1 MNLYEYAGSNPTR
14 YVDPSGHEAR
24 PYANL
29 PQAELIA
36 LWEQI
41 IYARPRL
48 ETGLALARPGSP
60 EHGKFSE
67 QRKQVEEKIRQLRQE
82 LDVRQAA
89 QAQACPAANVADPC
103 LIYWD
108 ILNIAGYFDVVN
120 SAIASI
126 ETIATIGSLGSYA
139 AAKAATTGAKE
150 VTKKGLKQVII
161 EKLKEQ
167 VKQLPAHITEL
178 IEKAQLKAMRAIL
191 EDTLDPLRACCA
203 VAECETVLKGR
214 GTGIWVRT
222 NALDRVIR
230 KCTWS
235 NGQCSYKRWGWG
247 HAVGLLD
254 F

>member
-1 MNLYEYAGSNPTR
+1 
-14 YVDPSGHEAR
+14 
-24 PYANL
+24 
-29 PQAELIA
+29 
-36 LWEQI
+36 
-41 IYARPRL
+41 
-48 ETGLALARPGSP
+48 LALARPGSP
-60 EHGKFSE
+60 EHGKCSE
-67 QRKQVEEKIRQLRQE
+67 QLKQVEEKIIQVRQK

-89 QAQACPAANVADPC
+89 QAQACRAANVADPC
-103 LIYWD
+103 AIYWD

-178 IEKAQLKAMRAIL
+178 VEKGQLKAMRAIL

-203 VAECETVLKGR
+203 VAE
-214 GTGIWVRT
+214 
-222 NALDRVIR
+222 
-230 KCTWS
+230 
-235 NGQCSYKRWGWG
+235 
-247 HAVGLLD
+247 
-254 F
+254 